1 MSLNE
6 ILGSAVSGLS
16 AAQAGIRT
24 VSNNI
29 ANVGTPGYARERIS
43 LTTGVTQGRVSGVV
57 LGEPRRVADR
67 FLEQTVYLRSGDI
80 GKFEVTSSYLD
91 RLQSLLGEP
100 GSEAG
105 LPGRLDAITASAIAM
120 TGSQSSPQNASRFV
134 SDVQD
139 AIVSLRQLDGDV
151 RGLLGDVESEV
162 GYSVEG
168 INVLLERIHGLNATV
183 AQLQGQGRSA
193 AGAEGQRMSAIEEL
207 STMMKVSVRQQ
218 PDGRVNIDAANGA
231 VLLDRRLRQLS
242 YVVAGDGVAQPA
254 YPVIDIRFANE
265 AGEPATATGE
275 KLDSAVVGGK
285 LGGLLDLRDRVLP
298 KFSDELGT
306 LFGGLAETLNAVANA
321 GTVFP
326 PPSRLDGKLTGLVGG
341 DRLGFTG
348 AAVFAVTDRQGA
360 LVASTRIDFSAL
372 GGAATVDDAL
382 AAINAGLGG
391 AATAS
396 MQDGR
401 LTLVASSGSNGVA
414 VAQGDPPS
422 ARAGNGFA
430 HYFGLNDIVRSEG
443 ATLAPSGFV
452 ASDPHGFGAGE
463 TAQLELR
470 DATGR
475 TLGKATLTGAVGP
488 TFGDL
493 VSELNQSP
501 LGAFGSFAIDGR
513 GRVAFSANP
522 AASGA
527 ALSIASDSTSRN
539 GTGVSF
545 TALAGL
551 TGSANGLGS
560 AGVRADLLADPARLP
575 LGRLRTDAAI
585 GQPAIGSGDTRG
597 ASAFVAA
604 LGAAVDFGIGGT
616 ASLERFSSLLMGRT
630 GTQAAQA
637 QDLLV
642 DAAARRDDAVNRRD
656 SFAGVNLDE
665 ELSQMVVLQNSYS
678 AAARVITTA
687 TKMYDTLL
695 DMIR

>member
-16 AAQAGIRT
+16 AAQAGIRS

-29 ANVGTPGYARERIS
+29 ANVGTPGYARERVS

-57 LGEPRRVADR
+57 IGEPKRIADR

-100 GSEAG
+100 GAESG
-105 LPGRLDAITASAIAM
+105 LPARLDAITASAIAM
-120 TGSQSSPQNASRFV
+120 TSAQSSPQNASGFV
-134 SDVQD
+134 TDVQD
-139 AIVSLRQLDGDV
+139 AIVSLRQLDDDV
-151 RGLLGDVESEV
+151 RNLLGDVESEV
-162 GYSVEG
+162 SYSVEG
-168 INVLLERIHGLNATV
+168 INTLLERIHSLNATV

-193 AGAEGQRMSAIEEL
+193 VGAEGQRMSAIEEL
-207 STMMKVSVRQQ
+207 STMMKISVRQQ
-218 PDGRVNIDAANGA
+218 PDGRYNIDAANGA
-231 VLLDRRLRQLS
+231 VLLDRRMRQLS

-275 KLDSAVVGGK
+275 KIDSAVVGGK
-285 LGGLLDLRDRVLP
+285 LGGLLDLRDRTLP
-298 KFSDELGT
+298 NFSDQLGT
-306 LFGGLAETLNAVANA
+306 LFGGLAETLNAVSNE

-326 PPSRLDGKLTGLVGG
+326 PPTRLDGKPTGLVGA

-348 AAVFAVTDRQGA
+348 EAVFAVTDQKGA
-360 LVASTRIDFSAL
+360 LIASTRIDFDAL
-372 GGAATVDDAL
+372 GGTATLDDAL
-382 AAINAGLGG
+382 AAINTGLAGT
-391 AATAS
+391 ATAS
-396 MQDGR
+396 LQDGR
-401 LTLVASSGSNGVA
+401 LTLVAASTTNGVA
-414 VAQGDPPS
+414 VAQGTPPS
-422 ARAGNGFA
+422 DRAGNGFA

-443 ATLAPSGFV
+443 ATLVPSGFL

-475 TLGKATLTGAVGP
+475 TLGKATLTGALGA

-501 LGAFGSFAIDGR
+501 LGAFGSFAMDQR
-513 GRVAFSANP
+513 GRIAFAASP
-522 AASGA
+522 AATGA
-527 ALSIASDSTSRN
+527 VLSIASDSTSRN

-545 TALAGL
+545 TALAKL

-560 AGVRADLLADPARLP
+560 AGVRDAMLADPTKLP

-585 GQPAIGSGDTRG
+585 GESAIGSGDTRG
-597 ASAFVAA
+597 ANAFVEA
-604 LGAAVDFGIGGT
+604 LGAVVDFGTGGS

-637 QDLLV
+637 QDLMA

>member
-16 AAQAGIRT
+16 AAQAGIRS

-29 ANVGTPGYARERIS
+29 ANVGTPGYARERVA
-43 LTTGVTQGRVSGVV
+43 LATGVTQGRVSGVV
-57 LGEPRRVADR
+57 IGEPQRIADR
-67 FLEQTVYLRSGDI
+67 FLEQTVYLRSSDI
-80 GKFEVTSSYLD
+80 GKFEVTAGYLD
-91 RLQSLLGEP
+91 RLQALLGEP
-100 GSEAG
+100 GAESG
-105 LPGRLDAITASAIAM
+105 LPARLDAITASAIAM
-120 TGSQSSPQNASRFV
+120 TSAQSSPQNASGFV
-134 SDVQD
+134 SDVED
-139 AIVSLRQLDGDV
+139 AIVSLRQLDDDV
-151 RGLLGDVESEV
+151 AGLLGDVESEV

-183 AQLQGQGRSA
+183 AHLQGQGRSA

-207 STMMKVSVRQQ
+207 SGMMKIAVRQQ

-231 VLLDRRLRQLS
+231 VLLDRRMRRLS
-242 YVVAGDGVAQPA
+242 YVVAGDGVAQPV
-254 YPVIDIRFANE
+254 YSVIDIRFANE

-275 KLDSAVVGGK
+275 KLDSAIVGGK
-285 LGGLLDLRDRVLP
+285 LGGLLDLRDRALP
-298 KFSDELGT
+298 GFSDQLGT
-306 LFGGLAETLNAVANA
+306 LFGGLAETLNGVANA
-321 GTVFP
+321 GTMFP
-326 PPSRLDGKLTGLVGG
+326 PPNRLDGKPTGLTGS

-348 AAVFAVTDRQGA
+348 EAVFAVTDKQGT
-360 LVASTRIDFSAL
+360 LVASTRIDFGTL
-372 GGAATVDDAL
+372 GGAATLDDGL

-391 AATAS
+391 TATAS
-396 MQDGR
+396 LQDGR
-401 LTLVASSGSNGVA
+401 LTIVAASANNGVA
-414 VAQGDPPS
+414 VAQGSPPS
-422 ARAGNGFA
+422 GRAGNGFA
-430 HYFGLNDIVRSEG
+430 HYFGLNDIVRSEEG
-443 ATLAPSGFV
+443 TLVPSGFR
-452 ASDPHGFGAGE
+452 ASDPHGFGPGE
-463 TAQLELR
+463 TTQLELR

-475 TLGKATLTGAVGP
+475 TLGKTTLTGSSGP

-493 VSELNQSP
+493 VDELNQSP
-501 LGAFGSFAIDGR
+501 LGAFGNFAMDER
-513 GRVAFSANP
+513 GRVAFAASP

-545 TALAGL
+545 TALARL
-551 TGSANGLGS
+551 TGSANGLTS
-560 AGVRADLLADPARLP
+560 AGVRAEMLADPSRLP

-585 GQPAIGSGDTRG
+585 GEPAVGSGDTRG

-604 LGAAVDFGIGGT
+604 LGEAVDFGIGGS

-695 DMIR
+695 EMIR